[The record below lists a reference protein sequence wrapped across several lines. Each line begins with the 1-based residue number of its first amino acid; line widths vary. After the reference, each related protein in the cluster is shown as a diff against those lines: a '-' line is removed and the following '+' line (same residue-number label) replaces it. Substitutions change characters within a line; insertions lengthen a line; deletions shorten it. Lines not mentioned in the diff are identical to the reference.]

1 MNRIIWIN
9 FLITAVLAFFV
20 GMYISVFEDFVDDK
34 AYLFFVL
41 SIVFGV
47 VSYRKRKM
55 R

>member
-20 GMYISVFEDFVDDK
+20 GIYISVFEDFIADK
-34 AYLFFVL
+34 AYLFFAIAL
-41 SIVFGV
+41 VFGI
-47 VSYRKRKM
+47 VSYRKRNM